1 MLKSKKE
8 ELIEELKALRKEK
21 DMTYQQ
27 IADRTA
33 ENGEAVSLSTIKL
46 VFSET
51 RNHDHDYNNILKPI
65 SKVLM
70 RPSEE
75 DSLEIKALQ
84 TQLDLSYEIINQLK
98 ARLDEKDQTYKEL
111 MNLYEQQQKE
121 IEFKNEQI
129 KHHNESID
137 RKDAAIREL
146 YSILIGKKKI
156 KDVFT

>member
-1 MLKSKKE
+1 MLKAKKE

-146 YSILIGKKKI
+146 YSILIGTKKI
-156 KDVFT
+156 EDVFT

>member
-146 YSILIGKKKI
+146 YSILIGTKKI
-156 KDVFT
+156 EDVFT

>member
-1 MLKSKKE
+1 
-8 ELIEELKALRKEK
+8 
-21 DMTYQQ
+21 
-27 IADRTA
+27 
-33 ENGEAVSLSTIKL
+33 
-46 VFSET
+46 
-51 RNHDHDYNNILKPI
+51 
-65 SKVLM
+65 M

-129 KHHNESID
+129 KHHNESLD

-146 YSILIGKKKI
+146 YSILIGMKEI